1 MFLYPKETLFLANR
15 FKEMEIRRQGHE
27 MKAML
32 REDARS
38 VLNEEANKKKKLEEK
53 KPPPQPKAP
62 PSSAATTQDPPRST
76 ATTQDPSRSTATH
89 RYHKQGKSAQTHTSG
104 QDSTQARTTA
114 TLHYH
119 QNNHQNHHHRPSQQH
134 PSAWCHSMYCNW
146 SQFWVFLL
154 VIFVYVYTNQG
165 EEEDMVSESNTKAS
179 YMNYLFFY
187 IAKIRTQHSR

>member
-1 MFLYPKETLFLANR
+1 MFLYCKDTFFLT

-53 KPPPQPKAP
+53 MPPPQPKTP
-62 PSSAATTQDPPRST
+62 PGPPPQPKTPPGPPPHIATTSKASQPKHTPAVKTAPRYVPLRPYT
-76 ATTQDPSRSTATH
+76 TTNATTTTTTKTTTTSRASNTVPHGVIRCIAT
-89 RYHKQGKSAQTHTSG
+89 GLNFG
-104 QDSTQARTTA
+104 
-114 TLHYH
+114 
-119 QNNHQNHHHRPSQQH
+119 
-134 PSAWCHSMYCNW
+134 
-146 SQFWVFLL
+146 FFLL

-179 YMNYLFFY
+179 YIN
-187 IAKIRTQHSR
+187 